1 MLALKKLLFICF
13 LLLSLL
19 TTLVITTFLSAED
32 KAVSSVIPISDRD
45 RVYTADQSSN
55 TVSVINPATNT
66 LLGRITLGNSRPNV
80 LSPLYRGELNVHGM
94 GFSPDHRTLAVISTG
109 SNAVTLID
117 TATNGIKGTVYLGRS
132 PHEGFFT
139 PNGRELW
146 VAVRGEDYISVIDPK
161 ALKEVRQ
168 VKVASGP
175 GMIAFSFNGKR
186 AYVCSSFTPELNVID
201 TTSYQVMKRIP
212 VVSPFCPNIAITPDD
227 NEVWFTHKDVGKVS
241 ILDTKNLSI
250 RTVLDTGAITNHVN
264 FADNAK
270 GKFAYVTVGGLNH
283 VKVYQR
289 DTPSDKPEALRNPQ
303 LIATIPTGELPHGIW
318 SSGDGTRVYVGLENG
333 DAVDVID
340 TIKQKQIARIG
351 VGYMPQALVYIPNAV
366 PIGQGRENLKSTTQL
381 LTHNI
386 AFKAHKGNDAMG
398 NLTIRDLG
406 EVSGLDLLVLGLK
419 PKQEY
424 GLYIVG
430 EENSKEIIT
439 AFQTDAKGNG
449 MGQATGT
456 LWERLKPLIHLE
468 GVKGQ
473 QLLIA
478 PRDAQNPIDEAV
490 LVIAKPCC

>member
-1 MLALKKLLFICF
+1 MLARKKLLLIC
-13 LLLSLL
+13 LLLVSLL
-19 TTLVITTFLSAED
+19 TTLIVTTFLSTED
-32 KAVSSVIPISDRD
+32 KAVSSVIPISNHD

-66 LLGRITLGNSRPNV
+66 LLGRISLGNPRPNV

-109 SNAVTLID
+109 SNAVTLIN
-117 TATNGIKGTVYLGRS
+117 TATNDVKGTIYLGRS

-146 VAVRGEDYISVIDPK
+146 VAVRGEDYISIIDPK

-168 VKVASGP
+168 VKVAPGP
-175 GMIAFSFNGKR
+175 GMIAFSSNGKR

-201 TTSYQVMKRIP
+201 TTSYQVIKRVS
-212 VVSPFCPNIAITPDD
+212 VVSPFCPNIAITPDG
-227 NEVWFTHKDVGKVS
+227 NEVWFTHKDIGKVS
-241 ILDTKNLSI
+241 VLDTKSLSI
-250 RTVLDTGAITNHVN
+250 KSVLDTGAITNHVN
-264 FADNAK
+264 FADNAN

-283 VKVYQR
+283 IKVYQR
-289 DTPSDKPEALRNPQ
+289 DVQSVKPPTSSNPQ
-303 LIATIPTGELPHGIW
+303 LINTIPTGELPHGIW

-340 TIKQKQIARIG
+340 TIKQKSIARIP

-366 PIGQGRENLKSTTQL
+366 PIGEGRENLKSPTQS

-386 AFKAHKGNDAMG
+386 AFKADKGNDGMG

-406 EVSGLDLLVLGLK
+406 ELDGLDLLVLGLK

-424 GLYIVG
+424 GLYMIGEGNSPIIV
-430 EENSKEIIT
+430 T

-449 MGQATGT
+449 IGQATGIF
-456 LWERLKPLIHLE
+456 WEKLKPLTHLDAA
-468 GVKGQ
+468 KN
-473 QLLIA
+473 QLLVIA
-478 PRDAQNPIDEAV
+478 PRNAQNPIDEAV
-490 LVIAKPCC
+490 LIMAKPCC